1 MEQDYIR
8 TARAKGL
15 SEQRVVRGHAFR
27 NALIPIVTVVGL
39 ELGGMLGGAVVT
51 ETVFS
56 WPGVGK
62 LTADAIAARDYQVTQ
77 GVVSAAGPVFVVDQ
91 PDRRSV
97 LRRRSIRGSG
107 TADERSRYRSRSAPD
122 HPSSTAIGAAHRA

>member
-1 MEQDYIR
+1 MEGEYIR

-15 SEQRVVRGHAFR
+15 SEQVIVRAHAFR

-77 GVVSAAGPVFVVDQ
+77 GVVLLLCTVFVVINLMVDLIYAAID
-91 PDRRSV
+91 PR
-97 LRRRSIRGSG
+97 IRYGS
-107 TADERSRYRSRSAPD
+107 
-122 HPSSTAIGAAHRA
+122 